1 MAALEGALRSGRL
14 AQARNALFVTA
25 GAGIS
30 VGLALYRP

>member
-1 MAALEGALRSGRL
+1 MAALESALPSARL
-14 AQARNALFVTA
+14 AHARNALFVTA